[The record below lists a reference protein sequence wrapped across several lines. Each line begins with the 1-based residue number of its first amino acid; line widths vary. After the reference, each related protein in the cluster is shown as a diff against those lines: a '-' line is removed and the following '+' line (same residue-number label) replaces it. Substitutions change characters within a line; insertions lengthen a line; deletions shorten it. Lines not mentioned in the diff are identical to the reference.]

1 MKELQRKI
9 LQLSSEEGD
18 INTNWVVSDSYLE
31 DTLADV
37 DRRNFELNKR
47 DWQERVPHGER
58 KRGKEIG
65 N

>member
-37 DRRNFELNKR
+37 DRRNFE
-47 DWQERVPHGER
+47 QEGLAGESPSWRAEKR
-58 KRGKEIG
+58 KR
-65 N
+65 NR